1 MAWVTGLNAS
11 TQLINDYRELHT
23 EYRKKL
29 KTKLKKEYIRE
40 LTRCEE
46 AGEQQCAAAAS
57 CCRPLC
63 VCLTVCMSDAL

>member
-46 AGEQQCAAAAS
+46 AGEQQRAAS
-57 CCRPLC
+57 VQQQRLAICPPCC
-63 VCLTVCMSDAL
+63 VCA